1 MLKALTIKQAEEL
14 IALATR
20 YRGRSRQGS
29 FDVRAAAYADD
40 LENTAKQA
48 LYRAIKQLSPA
59 ARHEF
64 TALAWIGNGVYPP
77 DEWGAAV
84 RYARANQRDA
94 DLLYMIENGPLHEH
108 LACGLARLDVPERGA
123 AESLASCF
131 KELQPC

>member
-1 MLKALTIKQAEEL
+1 MLKALSIKQIEEL
-14 IALATR
+14 IILAMR
-20 YRGRSRQGS
+20 YRGRSRQGA
-29 FDVRAAAYADD
+29 FDARAAAYADD

-59 ARHEF
+59 ARHEL

-94 DLLYMIENGPLHEH
+94 DLLYMLENGPLHEQ
-108 LACGLARLDVPERGA
+108 LACGLARLDLPARDA
-123 AESLASCF
+123 TESLASCS
-131 KELQPC
+131 KELPRC